1 VSDVVCVEVL
11 IQKPGKPLVHFT
23 VLIEPK
29 ALSRNLMMLVLS
41 GTNSQSDRQLENQMF
56 ALVSWI
62 IFGLI
67 VGALARLVLTGSDPL
82 SWFATLSLSVAGSVI
97 GGFVGTML
105 WDGKIEFL
113 PGGFFISVLGA
124 ILVLLIVHK
133 ISRGAAIS

>member
-1 VSDVVCVEVL
+1 
-11 IQKPGKPLVHFT
+11 
-23 VLIEPK
+23 
-29 ALSRNLMMLVLS
+29 
-41 GTNSQSDRQLENQMF
+41 MF

-97 GGFVGTML
+97 GGFVGSVL
-105 WDGKIEFL
+105 WNGKIEFL
-113 PGGFFISVLGA
+113 PGGFLISVLGA

-133 ISRGAAIS
+133 ISRGTAIS